1 MTWEK
6 SMEQTGSGLSG
17 IAGRYFARVLGQ
29 LQHGTLDVE
38 FPDGGQQRFCGDD
51 SAHADLRV
59 QRPWRLL
66 WRLLTQGDLG
76 LAEGYLAGDWD
87 TGNLSALLQ
96 LLFMNET
103 ALARASRP
111 SAVTTALG
119 RLRHRLR
126 SNTPRGSRR
135 NIAAHYDL
143 GNDFYRQWLD
153 PSMTYSSALFGDA
166 AAPVTDRW
174 TLEQAQDHKYHRM
187 LSLLDA
193 QAGDHILEIG
203 CGWGGFGRVAATQG
217 HQVTGLTLSREQ
229 LRWARQAASNAGL
242 DGSVDYAFRD
252 YRHEAHQYDHIA
264 SIEMFEAVGERYWPA
279 YFRQLAHCLKPGGR
293 AALQVIT
300 IDEAAFATYQ
310 RNPDFIQL
318 YIFPGGMLPTPRHL
332 TQMAGDAGLSIRRM
346 DALGLHY
353 AETLRLWHERFLA
366 CWSGI
371 KALGY
376 DDHFMRMW
384 RYYLSY
390 CEVGFRMGHINLVQL
405 ALERPEAPA

>member
-6 SMEQTGSGLSG
+6 SMAQSGSGLSG
-17 IAGRYFARVLGQ
+17 FTGRYFARVLGR

-66 WRLLTQGDLG
+66 WRLLSQGHLG
-76 LAEGYLAGDWD
+76 MAEGYLAGDWD
-87 TGNLSALLQ
+87 TGDLSALLQ
-96 LLFMNET
+96 LMFMNEA

-111 SAVTTALG
+111 STITTTLG

-143 GNDFYRQWLD
+143 GNAFYSQWLD
-153 PSMTYSSALFGDA
+153 PSMTYSSALFGEA
-166 AAPVTDRW
+166 ETPETDRW
-174 TLEQAQDHKYHRM
+174 PLEKAQEQKYRRM
-187 LSLLDA
+187 LSLLEA
-193 QAGDHILEIG
+193 RPGDHILEIG
-203 CGWGGFGRVAATQG
+203 CGWGGFGREAAAQG
-217 HQVTGLTLSREQ
+217 HRVTGLTLSREQ
-229 LRWARQAASNAGL
+229 LQWAREAAGNTGL
-242 DGSVDYAFRD
+242 DGSVDYVFRD
-252 YRHEAHQYDHIA
+252 YRNETQQYDHVA
-264 SIEMFEAVGERYWPA
+264 SIEMFEAVGEQYWPA

-300 IDEAAFATYQ
+300 IDEAAFATYR

-318 YIFPGGMLPTPRHL
+318 YIFPGGMLPTTRHL
-332 TQMAGDAGLSIRRM
+332 TELANDAGLTLRHM
-346 DALGLHY
+346 DAFGLHY

-390 CEVGFRMGHINLVQL
+390 CEVGFRMGRINLMQL